1 MSKLALIASVALH
14 FAGRGA
20 AADRAVAQVIKS
32 TAVEAIARARTGG
45 PLQKRHYRIT
55 LTPPRPA
62 LSEG

>member
-45 PLQKRHYRIT
+45 TAGPGKADTSANQISRRL
-55 LTPPRPA
+55 P
-62 LSEG
+62 